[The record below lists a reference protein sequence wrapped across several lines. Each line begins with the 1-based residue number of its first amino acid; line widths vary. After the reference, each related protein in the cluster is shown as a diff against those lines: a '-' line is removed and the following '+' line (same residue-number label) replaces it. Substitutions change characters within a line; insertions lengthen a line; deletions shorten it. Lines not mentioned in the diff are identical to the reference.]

1 MGLSAGCFR
10 SDKVNVG
17 REEHYPREKRGKYIM
32 DKQKGLYL
40 DRTFSSDCHHCY
52 TVGNYN

>member
-32 DKQKGLYL
+32 GKQKGLYL